1 MNIRWRR
8 RVEWR
13 DRPFEIRPE
22 IDLRGTAQRD
32 GCGEARNLCTV
43 YVLLDMKDEIRKALP
58 PLYEAR
64 ALQMQVLQN
73 MFWIINVFY
82 MDNTVLFPQVWPFVL
97 RMWVHSGSWVSI
109 RYTVLKIYIYICIY
123 AIFPLDSWGNILS
136 FAIEL
141 TVFVA
146 IQITFLRCIGFDLL
160 YFAGLPRQSLFGTL
174 FRILFLVCSLISS
187 PSKHKAY
194 TSTKKLPI
202 CRIFRLVLTA
212 KWGVDVIV
220 WRTF

>member
-97 RMWVHSGSWVSI
+97 RM
-109 RYTVLKIYIYICIY
+109 
-123 AIFPLDSWGNILS
+123 
-136 FAIEL
+136 
-141 TVFVA
+141 
-146 IQITFLRCIGFDLL
+146 
-160 YFAGLPRQSLFGTL
+160 
-174 FRILFLVCSLISS
+174 
-187 PSKHKAY
+187 
-194 TSTKKLPI
+194 
-202 CRIFRLVLTA
+202 
-212 KWGVDVIV
+212 
-220 WRTF
+220 